1 MGHAR
6 LLFTGVLPTSA
17 AAGRVLWPLSPVN
30 LTPRKH
36 GAGRGRGRGRGALS
50 QAYLFPSFARHPVW
64 KNTVFQRSVSLGSWG
79 QTSEPRGGCT
89 GGRGRL
95 ASDRLLRDARSVSRF
110 RRCPCPRRLG
120 EGFGAPGL
128 ALKRCRPPGK
138 SHRWGRQL
146 RPGRSRRQAAVSLRA
161 RRPHGD
167 TPSCHVVGGVGVLC
181 GLDSVSLRSRW
192 DFPADIYPP
201 PKPPAPRPQPGH
213 SDHGGGKAAARW
225 VGALPGWVPSRS
237 PLLVPGC

>member
-1 MGHAR
+1 M
-6 LLFTGVLPTSA
+6 TGVRLTSA

-64 KNTVFQRSVSLGSWG
+64 KNTVFRRSVSLGSWG

-110 RRCPCPRRLG
+110 GRCPCPRRLG

-138 SHRWGRQL
+138 SHRWGR
-146 RPGRSRRQAAVSLRA
+146 R
-161 RRPHGD
+161 
-167 TPSCHVVGGVGVLC
+167 
-181 GLDSVSLRSRW
+181 SVSEHADLTGTHRAATSLGVW
-192 DFPADIYPP
+192 VFSVGWTQFP
-201 PKPPAPRPQPGH
+201 
-213 SDHGGGKAAARW
+213 
-225 VGALPGWVPSRS
+225 
-237 PLLVPGC
+237 